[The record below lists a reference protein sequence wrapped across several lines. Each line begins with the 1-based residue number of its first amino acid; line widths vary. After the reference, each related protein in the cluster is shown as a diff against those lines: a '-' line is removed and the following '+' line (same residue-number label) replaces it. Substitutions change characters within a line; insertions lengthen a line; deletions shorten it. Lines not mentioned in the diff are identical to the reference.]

1 MEGLKIIRDQYRN
14 EYIYFDCCCSTPEH
28 TIRFIRDPEEGTVW
42 MEVHLYKWRSFF
54 KRAWVAIKYAF
65 GYRCRFGHWDTVEI
79 HPADAQR
86 MIAMMERVISDID
99 GKPSLRVVAEENEN
113 ETRRQ
118 VKLEAGVPGAH

>member
-1 MEGLKIIRDQYRN
+1 
-14 EYIYFDCCCSTPEH
+14 
-28 TIRFIRDPEEGTVW
+28 
-42 MEVHLYKWRSFF
+42 
-54 KRAWVAIKYAF
+54 
-65 GYRCRFGHWDTVEI
+65 
-79 HPADAQR
+79 